1 MLIIGWL
8 YLNTED
14 IRKKSDELFKLENG
28 SDRFVLL
35 DERDFSIEVMKEK
48 ILEMI
53 ITTECQ
59 VIILD
64 PVSDLF
70 EDLPFCPVGIY
81 EISKRGN

>member
-1 MLIIGWL
+1 M
-8 YLNTED
+8 
-14 IRKKSDELFKLENG
+14 
-28 SDRFVLL
+28 

-70 EDLPFCPVGIY
+70 EDLPFEASGGIY